1 MTLSDLQKSMSKHR
15 IYHRVLLLHILSSGI
30 CPNGSSIFVFLWLLA
45 MVARAYPESQIENQD
60 KKKSIDIHVRRA
72 TSFFKKCLKYV
83 IKAAV
88 AVAHLRVNNNKK
100 NCPHMVLD
108 VCAVCRSR

>member
-72 TSFFKKCLKYV
+72 KS
-83 IKAAV
+83 
-88 AVAHLRVNNNKK
+88 
-100 NCPHMVLD
+100 P
-108 VCAVCRSR
+108 